1 MIFKFQRIVQQRQH
15 HGLPRKGIRHRE
27 YSSYL
32 TRKQSFN
39 SIQFPTGQSVNHL
52 AEAGFFYAGH
62 KDFVRCF
69 SCGVLIK
76 NWKQGQDPLT
86 EHRRK
91 SSGCDFLQQPRIH
104 EHHNERASVLSTSN
118 ENVDR
123 LADDIQSVLNLGYDM
138 DSIQKAYQLCHE
150 TTSGLRSVDINQLTN
165 RLLDL
170 TVVDQISEETT
181 QQIQDVDVRD
191 QSVEERT
198 PSYIQ
203 RIEQEVHQ
211 LRETLMC
218 KICMDNS
225 ANVVIMP
232 CGHFTS
238 CLQCS
243 SELTNCPQC
252 RVGISSRIK
261 VFL

>member
-1 MIFKFQRIVQQRQH
+1 M
-15 HGLPRKGIRHRE
+15 
-27 YSSYL
+27 

-39 SIQFPTGQSVNHL
+39 CSQIPTGQSVNHL

-76 NWKQGQDPLT
+76 NWKHGQDPLT
-86 EHRRK
+86 EHMRK
-91 SSGCDFLQQPRIH
+91 SSSCDFLEQPRIH
-104 EHHNERASVLSTSN
+104 EHHDERASVHSTSN

-123 LADDIQSVLNLGYDM
+123 LAADIQSVLNLGYNM
-138 DSIQKAYQLCHE
+138 DSIQRAYQFCHE
-150 TTSGLRSVDINQLTN
+150 TNSGLRSVDINQLTN

-170 TVVDQISEETT
+170 TVVDHIAEEST
-181 QQIQDVDVRD
+181 QQRQDVNVPD
-191 QSVEERT
+191 QSMEERT

-203 RIEQEVHQ
+203 RIEQEVRQ

-218 KICMDNS
+218 KICMDTS

-238 CLQCS
+238 CLQCTS
-243 SELTNCPQC
+243 ALTNCPQC
-252 RVGISSRIK
+252 RVGITSRIK

>member
-1 MIFKFQRIVQQRQH
+1 MGFLDRTRPQRQQNGH
-15 HGLPRKGIRHRE
+15 HRKGIKHRE
-27 YSSYL
+27 YSSCI

-39 SIQFPTGQSVNHL
+39 CSQIPTGQSITNL

-62 KDFVRCF
+62 KDYVRCF
-69 SCGVLIK
+69 TCGVLIK
-76 NWKQGQDPLT
+76 NWQQGQNPLT
-86 EHRRK
+86 EHSLK
-91 SSGCDFLQQPRIH
+91 SPSCSFLQQPRSH
-104 EHHNERASVLSTSN
+104 NHHDERSNDPISN
-118 ENVDR
+118 ETVDR
-123 LADDIQSVLNLGYDM
+123 LAADIQLVLNLGYDM
-138 DSIQKAYQLCHE
+138 DSIQRAYQLCHE
-150 TTSGLRSVDINQLTN
+150 TNSGLRTVDINQLTN

-170 TVVDQISEETT
+170 TVVENQTAEETT
-181 QQIQDVDVRD
+181 QQRQDIHLGD
-191 QSVEERT
+191 QSQEERT

-232 CGHFTS
+232 CGHFSS

-243 SELTNCPQC
+243 SALTNCPQC
-252 RVGISSRIK
+252 RVGITSRIK